1 MSITLNGTT
10 GVTTTGLTSNGI
22 DDNATSTAITIDA
35 SENVGIGTLPDRKL
49 HVHNTNGA
57 AAKFGGTG
65 GGSDF
70 AIEIGQ
76 LDSSN
81 GAAGFNA
88 VAGAMKFQ
96 MAGTE
101 AMRITAAGSVGINTT
116 SSDSYYAKKLV
127 VDCGTDGQNGI
138 TIKSSTTGAGMFAF
152 ADGTSGS
159 DRYRGYINYNHAND
173 SMTLGTA
180 GGAGILGIDATGAV
194 TMPHQPA
201 FSVNPSG
208 TQADIAPNGVRVV
221 AFGTERF
228 DIGSNFASNTFTAPV
243 TGKYQLNVEVR
254 LDNMDTGATY
264 YHLYLL
270 TSNKTYH
277 SIMVPRFT
285 SDPAYMSLSTSVLA
299 DMDEND
305 VAYVGIYQASGTQQT
320 DISGDSNFSGYLVA

>member
-1 MSITLNGTT
+1 MSKQNELAQFADV
-10 GVTTTGLTSNGI
+10 VTVNSGN
-22 DDNATSTAITIDA
+22 
-35 SENVGIGTLPDRKL
+35 
-49 HVHNTNGA
+49 
-57 AAKFGGTG
+57 
-65 GGSDF
+65 
-70 AIEIGQ
+70 
-76 LDSSN
+76 
-81 GAAGFNA
+81 
-88 VAGAMKFQ
+88 
-96 MAGTE
+96 
-101 AMRITAAGSVGINTT
+101 VGINT
-116 SSDSYYAKKLV
+116 SSPHSYYAKKLV